1 MTNYAPTRR
10 SHVGP
15 APATPKVFF
24 NHPPLLGLSPGLC
37 GPEYTVVLI
46 RDRTVTPSRI
56 LTPIPLC
63 QYDMVY
69 RDRIVR
75 ECSEG
80 ADIMKTTIEIDKGVL
95 TQAQS
100 ALGTTTIKATV
111 DASLRE
117 VVRQKQ
123 LRTLAD
129 ALGTIPLELTSDQLR
144 RQRAKRATHAS
155 R

>member
-1 MTNYAPTRR
+1 
-10 SHVGP
+10 
-15 APATPKVFF
+15 
-24 NHPPLLGLSPGLC
+24 
-37 GPEYTVVLI
+37 
-46 RDRTVTPSRI
+46 
-56 LTPIPLC
+56 
-63 QYDMVY
+63 
-69 RDRIVR
+69 
-75 ECSEG
+75 
-80 ADIMKTTIEIDKGVL
+80 MKTTIEIDKGVL